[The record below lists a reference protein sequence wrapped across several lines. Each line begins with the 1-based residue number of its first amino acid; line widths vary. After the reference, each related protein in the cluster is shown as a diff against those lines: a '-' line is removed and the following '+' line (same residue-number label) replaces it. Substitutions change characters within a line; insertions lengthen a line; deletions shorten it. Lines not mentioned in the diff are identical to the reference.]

1 MKFAVSK
8 YQVPPNLCLFDANSK
23 DDRKKFNDVIGI
35 YAIVYK
41 NQIIYVCRSRQI
53 GKRIAAHMSQTA
65 LERILKRKEKYDN
78 TKGDKYP
85 QCFGFQIEFYKFIQ
99 THRNN
104 IKFCIL
110 KECAI
115 EQLNHKEELFINKYH
130 PKFNYAGNVSHFV
143 PIKH

>member
-1 MKFAVSK
+1 MSNINVLNNVSDPDLAKLKELEDYK
-8 YQVPPNLCLFDANSK
+8 YYLKEKGDYVFEKSK
-23 DDRKKFNDVIGI
+23 DILYSEGI
-35 YAIVYK
+35 
-41 NQIIYVCRSRQI
+41 
-53 GKRIAAHMSQTA
+53 
-65 LERILKRKEKYDN
+65 
-78 TKGDKYP
+78 
-85 QCFGFQIEFYKFIQ
+85 IEFYKFIQ